1 MLCPSST
8 GSISLYILIPAKNC
22 SKYLESG
29 AKKADFRA
37 CRLTVQGCLSKFWG
51 AGMEAVAGSS
61 NAIHGTTWKLL
72 LLVMSAVLVEPA
84 GSQEKPMER
93 GKAVFIANKCTT
105 CHSVEAAQ
113 IPRKP
118 KQRNPDLST
127 AGDSADAT
135 YWRAYL
141 RRQRERNG
149 RTHLGP
155 WSGSDADLDSLSH
168 WIGSLQSH

>member
-1 MLCPSST
+1 MFIGAGKPGLVRRT
-8 GSISLYILIPAKNC
+8 AWISLVLA
-22 SKYLESG
+22 
-29 AKKADFRA
+29 
-37 CRLTVQGCLSKFWG
+37 
-51 AGMEAVAGSS
+51 
-61 NAIHGTTWKLL
+61 
-72 LLVMSAVLVEPA
+72 MSAIIVELA
-84 GSQEKPMER
+84 VSQEKPVER
-93 GKAVFIANKCTT
+93 GKAVFIASKCGT
-105 CHSVEAAQ
+105 CHSVEAAD

-135 YWRAYL
+135 YWQAYL

-168 WIGSLQSH
+168 WIGSLRSR